1 MGSASTIAVCVFIA
15 FVFILCMD
23 GVFKTYK
30 AKNVIKAISDSDN
43 IPEAFKNSKLKEL
56 WEMFYKSVSFNT
68 LNGLKSNTPSS
79 FYFNVNSVSKI
90 FKVNFRFLD
99 SASGV
104 LVGLGLLGTFWGLTM
119 GVRDFDSSNSDNIQ
133 QSIQNLL
140 NGMSTAFITSLVGMI
155 CSLIF
160 TFFDKI
166 VRNKLHRNIHALTG
180 KLDDTYYVDD
190 TILQEQ
196 YQAALV
202 DKLIGIV
209 RSELDNKL
217 MYTNEAGENVTAG
230 NAIREILTENMEQSK
245 ALKSFST
252 DLAIEL
258 NNGFD
263 EVLSRQMQQKI
274 LPLMESVDNTTK
286 SVIEHIDK
294 MADTVASPA
303 SGMMDSVVE
312 ELKESM
318 SAIIDEFKTSLS
330 SSATSQLETLAQQL
344 GTASQAMGDFP
355 HNMENI
361 SNTLQVTIEEVKN
374 AISEISK
381 TSANANSTAMQQMQ
395 EQIAF
400 ATSSISNVISEVKE
414 VMNGITQSSQE
425 QSNQMIA
432 KLSDAAEKMGSFLDN
447 TISSL
452 SSSVQNSMKSITD
465 DVTSKQADLIALQ
478 EDTTSQTKKLLE
490 AFNVGL
496 ERLEKMNEYVTNT
509 MDGFKQAQG
518 EISISTGN
526 LRTISDDMK
535 LATELF
541 NKIQSEY
548 TEKLNQLQLSCQRG
562 IDQIAELLRS
572 SGKMT
577 DDYAQKFELIKQGL
591 GGIFSQ
597 LQSGLTEYSNTVKAT
612 TQKYLDQYSS
622 SLTQTTDAL
631 SSTIQQQGEIVEML
645 TETLSKNR

>member
-1 MGSASTIAVCVFIA
+1 MGSSSTLVVCILIA
-15 FVFILCMD
+15 FVFILCMA
-23 GVFKTYK
+23 GVFKTNR
-30 AKNVIKAISDSDN
+30 AKNEIKAISDSDN

-90 FKVNFRFLD
+90 FRVNFRFLD

-104 LVGLGLLGTFWGLTM
+104 LVGLGLFGTFLGLTM
-119 GVRDFDSSNSDNIQ
+119 GIRGFDSSNSDNIQ

-140 NGMSTAFITSLVGMI
+140 NGMSTAFFTSLVGMI

-180 KLDDTYYVDD
+180 KLDDTYYIDD
-190 TILQEQ
+190 TNLQEQ

-209 RSELDNKL
+209 RSELDSKL

-303 SGMMDSVVE
+303 SGMMDSIVE
-312 ELKESM
+312 ELKKSM

-330 SSATSQLETLAQQL
+330 GSATSQLETLAQHI
-344 GTASQAMGDFP
+344 GTASQAMGEFP
-355 HNMENI
+355 QNMENI

-381 TSANANSTAMQQMQ
+381 TSANANSAAMQQMQ

-400 ATSSISNVISEVKE
+400 ATSSISNAISEVKE

-452 SSSVQNSMKSITD
+452 SSSVQNSVKSITD

-526 LRTISDDMK
+526 LRTISGDMK

-548 TEKLNQLQLSCQRG
+548 TEKLNQLQLSSQRG

>member
-1 MGSASTIAVCVFIA
+1 MGSSSTLVVCILIA
-15 FVFILCMD
+15 FVFILCMA
-23 GVFKTYK
+23 GVFKTNR
-30 AKNVIKAISDSDN
+30 AKNEIKAISDSDN

-90 FKVNFRFLD
+90 FRVNFRFLD

-104 LVGLGLLGTFWGLTM
+104 LVGLGLFGTFLGLTM
-119 GVRDFDSSNSDNIQ
+119 GIRGFDSSNSDNIQ

-140 NGMSTAFITSLVGMI
+140 NGMSTAFFTSLVGMI

-180 KLDDTYYVDD
+180 KLDDTYYIDD
-190 TILQEQ
+190 TNLQEQ

-209 RSELDNKL
+209 RSELDSKL
-217 MYTNEAGENVTAG
+217 MYTNEAGDNVTAG

-312 ELKESM
+312 ELKKSM

-330 SSATSQLETLAQQL
+330 GSATSQLETLAQHL

-355 HNMENI
+355 QNMENI

-381 TSANANSTAMQQMQ
+381 TSANANSAAMQQMQ

-400 ATSSISNVISEVKE
+400 ATSSISNAISEVKE

-425 QSNQMIA
+425 QSSQMIA

-452 SSSVQNSMKSITD
+452 SSSVQNSVKSITD

-509 MDGFKQAQG
+509 MDSFKQAQG

-526 LRTISDDMK
+526 LRTISGDMK

-548 TEKLNQLQLSCQRG
+548 TEKLNQLQLSSQRG

>member
-1 MGSASTIAVCVFIA
+1 MGSSSTLVVCILIA
-15 FVFILCMD
+15 FVFILCMA
-23 GVFKTYK
+23 GVFKTNR
-30 AKNVIKAISDSDN
+30 AKNEIKAISDSDN
-43 IPEAFKNSKLKEL
+43 IPEAFKNSKLKDL

-90 FKVNFRFLD
+90 FRVNFRFLD

-104 LVGLGLLGTFWGLTM
+104 LVGLGLFGTFLGLTM
-119 GVRDFDSSNSDNIQ
+119 GIRGFDSSNSDNIQ

-140 NGMSTAFITSLVGMI
+140 NGMSTAFFTSLVGMI

-180 KLDDTYYVDD
+180 KLDDTYYIDD
-190 TILQEQ
+190 TNLQEQ

-209 RSELDNKL
+209 RSELDSKL
-217 MYTNEAGENVTAG
+217 MYTNEAGDNVTAG

-312 ELKESM
+312 ELKKSM

-330 SSATSQLETLAQQL
+330 GSATSQLETLAQHL

-355 HNMENI
+355 QNMENI

-381 TSANANSTAMQQMQ
+381 TSANANSAAMQQMQ

-400 ATSSISNVISEVKE
+400 ATSSISNAISEVKE

-425 QSNQMIA
+425 QSSQMIA

-452 SSSVQNSMKSITD
+452 SSSVQNSVKSITD

-509 MDGFKQAQG
+509 MDSFKQAQG

-526 LRTISDDMK
+526 LRTISGDMK

-548 TEKLNQLQLSCQRG
+548 TEKLNQLQLSSQRG

>member
-1 MGSASTIAVCVFIA
+1 MGSSSTLVVCILIA
-15 FVFILCMD
+15 FVFILCMA
-23 GVFKTYK
+23 GVFKTNR
-30 AKNVIKAISDSDN
+30 AKNEIKAISDSDN

-90 FKVNFRFLD
+90 FRVNFRFLD

-104 LVGLGLLGTFWGLTM
+104 LVGLGLFGTFLGLTM
-119 GVRDFDSSNSDNIQ
+119 GIRGFDSSNSDNIQ

-140 NGMSTAFITSLVGMI
+140 NGMSTAFFTSLVGMI

-180 KLDDTYYVDD
+180 KLDDTYYIDD
-190 TILQEQ
+190 TNLQEQ

-209 RSELDNKL
+209 RSELDSKL

-303 SGMMDSVVE
+303 SGMMDSIVE
-312 ELKESM
+312 ELKKSM

-330 SSATSQLETLAQQL
+330 GSATSQLETLAQHI
-344 GTASQAMGDFP
+344 GTASQAMGEFP
-355 HNMENI
+355 QNMENI

-381 TSANANSTAMQQMQ
+381 TSANANSAAMQQMQ

-400 ATSSISNVISEVKE
+400 ATSSISNAISEVKE

-452 SSSVQNSMKSITD
+452 SSSVQNSVKSITD

-509 MDGFKQAQG
+509 MDGFRQAQG

-526 LRTISDDMK
+526 LRTISGDMK

-548 TEKLNQLQLSCQRG
+548 TEKLNQLQLSSQRG